1 MRKNIFADLSN
12 KSKKRIELQDDDKN
26 LLSFLARHKY
36 IDDFAAKIV
45 LDKKNDRAFG
55 RRIKKLIEYE
65 YIRKK
70 RITINSAEWG
80 VKPELIT
87 VFSLDDAGA
96 DIYNSKKIRTVGV
109 QGEHLKH
116 NLFVRRVCAN
126 IERLKP
132 EGFEYETESVLS
144 NYNDERIYI
153 DKTKKYK
160 VRPDIFIQIFNILI
174 EVELTV
180 KPDTAHYGK
189 RLFWSQYLKNY
200 NKTVW
205 LVNGQKDKEK
215 LIKIFTNYA
224 GESFKYDPVLDK
236 KMIFSDVVEK
246 NLVVVFDDFF
256 ASSEIFLRRWTGLD

>member
-1 MRKNIFADLSN
+1 MRKKIFTDLS
-12 KSKKRIELQDDDKN
+12 KESKKHIELQDDDKN
-26 LLSFLARHKY
+26 LLSFLARNKY
-36 IDDFAAKIV
+36 IDGAAAKIV
-45 LDKKNDRAFG
+45 LNKKNDRAFL

-70 RITINSAEWG
+70 RITINFAKWG
-80 VKPELIT
+80 VKQEFIT
-87 VFSLDDAGA
+87 ALSLDDAGA
-96 DIYNSKKIRTVGV
+96 DIYNIKKIKTVGV
-109 QGEHLKH
+109 QGEHLRH

-126 IERLKP
+126 IERLKQ
-132 EGFEYETESVLS
+132 EGFEYETEQVLDD
-144 NYNDERIYI
+144 YNDERIYI

-160 VRPDIFIQIFNILI
+160 IRPDIFMQDFAILI
-174 EVELTV
+174 EVELNI
-180 KPDTAHYGK
+180 KPDRMHYGK
-189 RLFWSQYLKNY
+189 RLFWTQYLRNY

-236 KMIFSDVVEK
+236 KMIFTDTVNK

-256 ASSEIFLRRWTGLD
+256 ASPETFLKLWAGLN